1 MDDRDKIERILHLL
15 ALGAET
21 SEAPELCREA
31 PCLGTPS
38 DIARLIR
45 AGYGGMLCRGLVV
58 GIIHESNEK
67 GIREHRLP
75 MVQLR
80 RAEGTCVMC
89 RRGECLLR
97 SQGLVPAQGR
107 IYAAFGEL
115 LDDGI
120 RKLVT
125 MRIVSAWADPAN
137 METVRFCTESLEKE
151 PTGPERNH
159 TN

>member
-1 MDDRDKIERILHLL
+1 MDEKDKIERILHLL
-15 ALGAET
+15 GRGAET

-31 PCLGTPS
+31 PCLGTPG
-38 DIARLIR
+38 DVARLIR

-58 GIIHESNEK
+58 GIEHDKDEK

-75 MVQLR
+75 MAQLR
-80 RAEGTCVMC
+80 RADGACVMN

-97 SQGLVPAQGR
+97 PQGLVPAQGR

-115 LDDGI
+115 LDEDI

-125 MRIVSAWADPAN
+125 LRIVSAWADPAN
-137 METVRFCTESLEKE
+137 LDTVRFCMERIAANPE
-151 PTGPERNH
+151 GPGRNPA
-159 TN
+159 N

>member
-1 MDDRDKIERILHLL
+1 MNERDKIERILRLL
-15 ALGAET
+15 ARSA
-21 SEAPELCREA
+21 EAPENPELCHKV
-31 PCLGTPS
+31 PCLGTPG

-58 GIIHESNEK
+58 GIEHDKDEK
-67 GIREHRLP
+67 EIREHRLP
-75 MVQLR
+75 MAQLR
-80 RAEGTCVMC
+80 RADGACVMN

-97 SQGLVPAQGR
+97 PQGLVPAQGR

-115 LDDGI
+115 LDDDI

-125 MRIVSAWADPAN
+125 MRIVSTWADPAN
-137 METVRFCTESLEKE
+137 LDTVRFCMESIEGKPE
-151 PTGPERNH
+151 GPGRNH